1 MVWWLKKRQLVHP
14 STGCVCNE
22 FCLVLGL
29 KVRCTR
35 RGFCIFFCIFI
46 GLNTEIYDIWSVYY
60 KKIINTVVFLSHIR
74 QKQRYHAVIKPFN
87 TECQRLSSFF
97 LPVDK
102 IESDVFSYGI

>member
-14 STGCVCNE
+14 SAGCVCNE
-22 FCLVLGL
+22 FCLVL
-29 KVRCTR
+29 VRCTR
-35 RGFCIFFCIFI
+35 RGLCIFFCISI

-60 KKIINTVVFLSHIR
+60 KKIINTVVFLSHIDNIR

-97 LPVDK
+97 FY
-102 IESDVFSYGI
+102 ITR